1 MKKSLYVSCVTLLFL
16 WFACSVSALE
26 FSSDMVMT
34 SQGQTQT
41 SKIWSKDK
49 KVRMESGAQPGYT
62 IMRMDKNVMWMVMPD
77 QKSFMEMKYDPSKQP
92 RTDEKVQ
99 GEVSRKLIGTETV
112 NGHPARK
119 YEVAY
124 TDAGRPDKT
133 ERMYQ
138 WIASDINFPVRVAAI
153 DGSWVVDYKN
163 IKIGA
168 QADSLFEVPSDY
180 QKVAMPG
187 FGSMAGPGSGPG
199 PGSTPPPAPPT
210 RTTEEAATE
219 KGESE
224 LKGLL
229 NRIPKINL
237 PKW

>member
-1 MKKSLYVSCVTLLFL
+1 MRRRVWVLCLTALLVFL
-16 WFACSVSALE
+16 GGIASALE

-41 SKIWSKDK
+41 SKIWSKEK
-49 KVRMESGAQPGYT
+49 KVRMESGGQPGYT
-62 IMRMDKNVMWMVMPD
+62 IMRMDKNVMWIVMPD
-77 QKSFMEMKYDPSKQP
+77 QKSFMEMQYDPSKGP
-92 RTDEKVQ
+92 RTEEKVQ

-112 NGHPARK
+112 NGHPAKK
-119 YEVAY
+119 YEVTY
-124 TDAGRPDKT
+124 IEAGKPEKT

-138 WIASDINFPVRVAAI
+138 WIATDINFPVKMAAI

-168 QADSLFEVPSDY
+168 QADALFEIPADY

-187 FGSMAGPGSGPG
+187 FGSMPGLGSVPKPAQAPEGTAARAPEETPEPKSG
-199 PGSTPPPAPPT
+199 
-210 RTTEEAATE
+210 
-219 KGESE
+219 GES
-224 LKGLL
+224 KGLL
-229 NRIPKINL
+229 DRLPKIKL